1 MVPITTGFTNS
12 NRSLLPLLPHPHDAS
27 ASLSPGC
34 DLQLWSCPGLLGALC
49 CSVYDVVRTHRTTGY
64 ELNTDRSENSQ
75 VRNAILKAM
84 QSSAQHHSMTA
95 SVRNFSLVNLSPAP
109 SAPFNTRNYSQ
120 LASCSCIKQILFYTF
135 LQTSFFSIKRMDW
148 GTHAS
153 L

>member
-27 ASLSPGC
+27 ASLSPG
-34 DLQLWSCPGLLGALC
+34 SCSGSLAALC

-95 SVRNFSLVNLSPAP
+95 SVRHFSLVNLSPAP

-135 LQTSFFSIKRMDW
+135 LQTSFFSIKRMD
-148 GTHAS
+148 
-153 L
+153 